1 MGLIIQLKD
10 KLAVFIITR
19 VLIYFGIL
27 VLLDLIFLNQRW
39 YVLAGLF
46 LGTSFGIVKL
56 NSTLSMLKTVLPRGE
71 SSQAVRGGL
80 RNYILGSLSTLV
92 ILIASVITNL
102 WFFAGTVTGLL
113 LVTLVI
119 LINSITEAL
128 HVTHNNFGDK

>member
-10 KLAVFIITR
+10 KLADFILKR
-19 VLIYFGIL
+19 VLIIFAIL
-27 VLLDLIFLNQRW
+27 VLLDIFFLNQRW
-39 YVLAGLF
+39 YVLAGLL

-71 SSQAVRGGL
+71 SSQAVRSGL
-80 RNYILGSLSTLV
+80 RNYMIGSLSTIV
-92 ILIASVITNL
+92 VLIASVITNL
-102 WFFAGTVTGLL
+102 WFFAGTVAGLL

-128 HVTHNNFGDK
+128 HITHNNFGDK